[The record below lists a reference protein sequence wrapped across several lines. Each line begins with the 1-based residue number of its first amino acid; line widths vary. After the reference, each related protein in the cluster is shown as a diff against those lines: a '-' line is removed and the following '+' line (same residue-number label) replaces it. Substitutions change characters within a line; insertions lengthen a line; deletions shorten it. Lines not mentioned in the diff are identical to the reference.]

1 MHNSNRNSSNVDQN
15 RDANPT
21 RDLASFCWMLA
32 YFWIASDSS
41 VEALE
46 DPKLVFKHSP
56 PIPRAYSLH
65 GRSRRRISGIVKQ

>member
-1 MHNSNRNSSNVDQN
+1 
-15 RDANPT
+15 
-21 RDLASFCWMLA
+21 MLA